1 MSLAE
6 LIDKDAIAQVYVR
19 YCEIVDSKRF
29 DEMDEVFTADCVGD
43 YTQALGPGV
52 VSPDRASLVASMHA
66 NLGEGS
72 NCGATQHHVMNFRIA
87 VAGDRATARV
97 NYHAVH
103 RGCGAYDGALYSM
116 WGQYADDLLR
126 TSAGWR
132 VGRRVY
138 TCQLTDGPAAVV
150 SAAAAATRDIG

>member
-6 LIDKDAIAQVYVR
+6 LIDKDAIAQVYIR

-43 YTQALGPGV
+43 YSQALGPGV

-72 NCGATQHHVMNFRIA
+72 ACGATHHNVMNFRIA
-87 VAGDRATARV
+87 VAGDRATAKV
-97 NYHAVH
+97 NYYAVH
-103 RGCGAYDGALYSM
+103 RGRGTHEGALYSM
-116 WGQYADDLLR
+116 WGQYADDLVR
-126 TSAGWR
+126 TAAGWR
-132 VGRRVY
+132 VARRVY
-138 TCQLTDGPAAVV
+138 TCQLTEGPPAVVSGGPAA
-150 SAAAAATRDIG
+150 